1 VFALF
6 LFCTSLFVL
15 DINAQ
20 KAGNKKPFYEPSKIS
35 GEQYKKLSRQM
46 VLVVTNDWDS
56 ISGKLQ
62 RYERANSKA
71 KWKAVGEPFE
81 IVVGRSG
88 LAWGVGLHQE
98 QKEGAIKKEGDGK
111 SPAGI
116 FKLSSAFG
124 FADKK
129 ETGWLKIP
137 YTFVEEST
145 ECVDDT
151 KSNHYN
157 RIVDKFKV
165 GDFDW
170 DSSEKMLKVGEQ
182 YRWGIV
188 VAHNAEP
195 PKKGDGSC
203 IFLHIRADNK
213 TGTSGCTAMENANI
227 ETLLKWLDEK
237 KKPLLVQLPQSEY
250 ERLQKAWKL
259 PFQK

>member
-1 VFALF
+1 
-6 LFCTSLFVL
+6 
-15 DINAQ
+15 
-20 KAGNKKPFYEPSKIS
+20 
-35 GEQYKKLSRQM
+35 M
-46 VLVVTNDWDS
+46 VLVVTKDWDS
-56 ISGKLQ
+56 INGTLQ

-88 LAWGVGLHQE
+88 LAWGIGLHEE
-98 QKEGAIKKEGDGK
+98 QKEGVVKKEGDGK

-129 ETGWLKIP
+129 ETGWLKLP
-137 YTFVEEST
+137 YTFVTEST

-188 VAHNAEP
+188 VAHNTEP

-203 IFLHIRADNK
+203 IFLHIWADNK

-237 KKPLLVQLPQSEY
+237 KKSMLVQLPQSEY
-250 ERLQKAWKL
+250 ERLQKTWKL
-259 PFQK
+259 PNLR